1 MHSETIIPKLSKKA
15 KAFIIVFGLCMLSFI
30 LPDILFTDSASN
42 EYHYLSESE
51 SSIPTDLR
59 RRSLA
64 VTAIRQLA
72 AANGD
77 ISRLSYVELMYTG
90 ILMGIL
96 HVVTGPDHLS
106 ALATLSGTSL
116 SASAKPNSS
125 SRMGGSFALGVK
137 WGVGHSIGLL
147 VVGGILI
154 VIEAGGSSEWI
165 AMNDVQGM
173 IAQGIVGTFML
184 CLGWYGISKAIR
196 HRNEN
201 SADMLMWS
209 DSSSG
214 QQRRRG
220 GKDLDEN
227 EESSAEPDVEAPIRR
242 LSSNLDKV
250 NEEDDEHSDDESFFG
265 RDPEAPAPPGGNRR
279 ASMEIIRQ
287 MSVVLNRDGD
297 EMRETPA
304 LRSSHVIGPDYAA
317 DVERRVL
324 AAAESLRQ
332 NSSLSSSTVRRP
344 PNPRRQ
350 GSSSISSSRSRT
362 PGPSLKRG
370 SESSG
375 QEEEEE
381 EDEDQFMS
389 SLRGS
394 AIGALSKSFIA
405 ILEKPSR
412 PTPMRAMS
420 FMNKHA
426 DPDHSIVKDPTEDAW
441 CSRIGRRV
449 GHIFGCC
456 SGKKSTTSS
465 AAEDDSCCSP
475 GVLAVVAGLL
485 HGAAGSASVLGII
498 PAVQLRDPTLSM
510 AYLSI
515 FCITSIL
522 VMGAFTALYSSVCF
536 RLAGGNKDNNRVFQ
550 VELGSALLSIAV
562 GIIWLVLLAS
572 GQMGQLWI

>member
-15 KAFIIVFGLCMLSFI
+15 KAFVIVIIFGLCMLSFI
-30 LPDILFTDSASN
+30 LPDILFADSVD
-42 EYHYLSESE
+42 EYHDFAEE
-51 SSIPTDLR
+51 SSVPTDLR

-64 VTAIRQLA
+64 VIAIRQLA

-96 HVVTGPDHLS
+96 HVITGPDHLAS
-106 ALATLSGTSL
+106 LATL

-125 SRMGGSFALGVK
+125 SRMGGSFVLGVK

-165 AMNDVQGM
+165 AMNDVHGM

-227 EESSAEPDVEAPIRR
+227 EERSAEPDVEAPMRK

-265 RDPEAPAPPGGNRR
+265 RDQEAPAPPGGNRR

-332 NSSLSSSTVRRP
+332 NSSLSSSAVRRP
-344 PNPRRQ
+344 PNPKRQ
-350 GSSSISSSRSRT
+350 GSSSVSSS
-362 PGPSLKRG
+362 
-370 SESSG
+370 SSH
-375 QEEEEE
+375 
-381 EDEDQFMS
+381 
-389 SLRGS
+389 
-394 AIGALSKSFIA
+394 I
-405 ILEKPSR
+405 
-412 PTPMRAMS
+412 
-420 FMNKHA
+420 H
-426 DPDHSIVKDPTEDAW
+426 W
-441 CSRIGRRV
+441 C
-449 GHIFGCC
+449 
-456 SGKKSTTSS
+456 
-465 AAEDDSCCSP
+465 A
-475 GVLAVVAGLL
+475 
-485 HGAAGSASVLGII
+485 
-498 PAVQLRDPTLSM
+498 
-510 AYLSI
+510 
-515 FCITSIL
+515 
-522 VMGAFTALYSSVCF
+522 
-536 RLAGGNKDNNRVFQ
+536 
-550 VELGSALLSIAV
+550 
-562 GIIWLVLLAS
+562 
-572 GQMGQLWI
+572 

>member
-1 MHSETIIPKLSKKA
+1 MHSETITPKLSKKA
-15 KAFIIVFGLCMLSFI
+15 KAFVIIFGLCMLSFT
-30 LPDILFTDSASN
+30 LPDIFFADSVD
-42 EYHYLSESE
+42 EYHDLSEE
-51 SSIPTDLR
+51 YSIPTDLR

-64 VTAIRQLA
+64 VIAIRQLA

-96 HVVTGPDHLS
+96 HVVTGPDHLAS
-106 ALATLSGTSL
+106 LATLSGTTSL
-116 SASAKPNSS
+116 SASTKPNSS
-125 SRMGGSFALGVK
+125 SRMGGSFVLGVK

-165 AMNDVQGM
+165 AMNDVHGM

-227 EESSAEPDVEAPIRR
+227 KERSAEPDVEAPMRK

-332 NSSLSSSTVRRP
+332 NSSLSSSAVRRP
-344 PNPRRQ
+344 PNPKRQ
-350 GSSSISSSRSRT
+350 GSSSVSSSRSRT
-362 PGPSLKRG
+362 PSPSLKRG

-375 QEEEEE
+375 QEEE

-405 ILEKPSR
+405 ILEKPNR

-449 GHIFGCC
+449 GHIFICC

-465 AAEDDSCCSP
+465 AEDGSCCSP

-485 HGAAGSASVLGII
+485 HGAAGSGSVLGII

-510 AYLSI
+510 AYLSV

-572 GQMGQLWI
+572 GQMGQFWI